1 MKGKVY
7 LIGAGPGDPGLFTLR
22 GVACLREADVIVYDY
37 LANPRLLS
45 YAKHDAELI
54 YVGKKGGDA
63 DAATQTEIDRLLID
77 KALAGKVVA
86 RLKGG
91 DPFIF
96 GRGGEEGEELFQAGI
111 PFEVVPGITSA
122 IAVPA
127 YAGIPLTHRDY
138 ASTVAIL
145 TGHEDPSKQTSVI
158 AWDKVATGV
167 GTLVFLMGCSNLPT
181 IVDKLLGYGR
191 SKETPAAVM
200 HWGTKPEQE
209 TVTGTLENIVALAQM
224 RGMGP
229 PAVLVVGDVV
239 RLRERLNWFE
249 RRPLFGKRILVTRT
263 REQAGRFGEL
273 LEGQGAEVLEVP
285 LIEIVPPKSWEPL
298 DQAIGWL
305 ESYQWVIFTSAN
317 GVDAFFC
324 RLRELRRD
332 ARRLGAA
339 RICAI
344 GPATADALERYA
356 VIPDVV
362 PAEFRAEGVIEALKP
377 YDLQGAK
384 ILLPRAEVA
393 RDLLPK
399 DLEQRGAT
407 VDVVPVY
414 RTVKSNRSAELLKP
428 LLKNRKIDLVTFT
441 SSSTVTNFVE
451 ALGQEDLKA
460 LCEGVRVACIGPITR
475 ETAERFGLP
484 IDIVPKQY
492 TIPSLVDAIVQ
503 YYRTSA
509 AG

>member
-1 MKGKVY
+1 MTGKVY

-45 YAKHDAELI
+45 YAKADAELI
-54 YVGKKGGDA
+54 YVGKKGGNA
-63 DAATQTEIDRLLID
+63 EAATQEEIGRLLID
-77 KALAGKVVA
+77 KALTGKVVA

-96 GRGGEEGEELFQAGI
+96 GRGGEEGEELFHAGI

-138 ASTVAIL
+138 ASTVTIL

-158 AWDKVATGV
+158 AWDKVATGI
-167 GTLVFLMGCSNLPT
+167 GTLVFLMGAGNLPT
-181 IVDKLLGYGR
+181 IIDKLLGHGR

-209 TVTGTLENIVALAQM
+209 TVAGTLENIVALVQM
-224 RGMGP
+224 RGLGP

-263 REQAGRFGEL
+263 SEQAGRFAEL
-273 LEGQGAEVLEVP
+273 LEGQGAKVLEIP

-298 DQAIGWL
+298 DQAIGRL

-317 GVDAFFC
+317 GVDAFFR
-324 RLRELRRD
+324 RLRERRQD

-344 GPATADALERYA
+344 GPATAEALERHA

-377 YDLQGAK
+377 YDLQGVK

-399 DLEQRGAT
+399 DLERRGAT
-407 VDVVPVY
+407 VEVVPVY
-414 RTVKSNRSAELLKP
+414 RTVQSSTAREVLKP
-428 LLKNRKIDLVTFT
+428 LLQDRKIDLVTFT

-451 ALGQEDLKA
+451 ALAKEDLKA
-460 LCEGVRVACIGPITR
+460 ICNGVRVACIGPITQK
-475 ETAERFGLP
+475 TAEGFGLP
-484 IDIVPKQY
+484 IDIVPEHY
-492 TIPSLVDAIVQ
+492 TIPSLVDAIVE
-503 YYRTSA
+503 YYRTP
-509 AG
+509 GVG

>member
-1 MKGKVY
+1 MRGKVY

-45 YAKHDAELI
+45 YAKPDAELI
-54 YVGKKGGDA
+54 YAGKKGGEA
-63 DAATQTEIDRLLID
+63 DAATQEEIGRLLIN

-158 AWDKVATGV
+158 AWEKVATGI
-167 GTLVFLMGCSNLPT
+167 GTLVFLMSAGKLPT
-181 IVDKLLGYGR
+181 IVDKLLEHGR
-191 SKETPAAVM
+191 SKETPVAVM

-224 RGMGP
+224 RGLGP

-263 REQAGRFGEL
+263 REQAGRFAEL
-273 LEGQGAEVLEVP
+273 LEGQGAEVLEIP
-285 LIEIVPPKSWEPL
+285 LIEIAPPKSWELL
-298 DQAIGWL
+298 DQAIGRL

-317 GVDAFFC
+317 GVDAFFR
-324 RLRELRRD
+324 RLRELRQD

-344 GPATADALERYA
+344 GPATADTLERYT
-356 VIPDVV
+356 VIPDLV

-377 YDLQGAK
+377 HDLQGAK

-407 VDVVPVY
+407 VEVVPVY
-414 RTVKSNRSAELLKP
+414 RTVISRTAGDLLRP
-428 LLKNRKIDLVTFT
+428 LLQDRKIDLVTFT

-451 ALGQEDLKA
+451 ALAQEDLDA
-460 LCEGVRVACIGPITR
+460 ICDGLRVACIGPITQ

-484 IDIVPKQY
+484 IDIVPERY

-503 YYRTSA
+503 YFRTSGA
-509 AG
+509 E